1 MRNYG
6 IWLDRRESRRVRPGF
21 PDMTVWLVAA
31 TLLVSGSAFAD
42 EKPAAKKT
50 GPSRV
55 VEAPTWEPPAR
66 KTTKVPG
73 IGGVDAAGIVIETDP
88 GGDARPWPYGA
99 WIKTPDTGD
108 DNVLELG
115 TDRLPGL
122 PRSGRIVTSCT
133 RSTC

>member
-1 MRNYG
+1 MR
-6 IWLDRRESRRVRPGF
+6 LR
-21 PDMTVWLVAA
+21 LLAL
-31 TLLVSGSAFAD
+31 LLVSGSAFAD
-42 EKPAAKKT
+42 PPEPVAKKPA

-55 VEAPTWEPPAR
+55 IEAPGWEPPAR

-73 IGGVDAAGIVIETDP
+73 IGGKDAAGIVIPTDP

-99 WIKTPDTGD
+99 WIKTPDIGD

-122 PRSGRIVTSCT
+122 PRPLGLAATLSRGFEDGLARLLGLVLPPP
-133 RSTC
+133 RLVR